1 MEITKLSATK
11 RAEQGK
17 GPARR
22 LRVAGK
28 IPAIAYGKKLAAT
41 QLAVSPK
48 ELRAVLATT
57 HGRNSVVELVVD
69 GKDTITAMVREYAHH
84 PVSREI
90 IHADFI
96 QVDLNEP
103 VDVVVPLRVN
113 GKAKGI
119 VLGGI
124 MQQVF
129 RTLPVRCLPSKIP
142 AVIAC
147 DVTELDLGDTFKVGQ
162 LTLPDGVKVQLSPE
176 QTIVTV
182 VAPEKRSEA
191 EEAADAAK
199 AAAKGAPGAAAPA
212 AAAAAKAP
220 AADKKKK

>member
-1 MEITKLSATK
+1 MEITKLSASK

-22 LRVAGK
+22 LRVEGK

-48 ELRAVLATT
+48 ELRAVLGTS

-69 GKDTITAMVREYAHH
+69 GKDSITAMVREYAHH

-103 VDVVVPLRVN
+103 VEVTVPLRLA
-113 GKAKGI
+113 GKAKGL
-119 VLGGI
+119 VQGGI
-124 MQQVF
+124 LQQVF
-129 RTLPVRCLPSKIP
+129 RTLPVTCLPGKIP
-142 AVIAC
+142 ADLTC
-147 DVTELDLGDTFKVGQ
+147 DVTELDLGDTLKVSQ
-162 LTLPDGVKVQLSPE
+162 LSLPEGVTVRLSPE

-182 VAPEKRSEA
+182 VAPEKKSEA

-199 AAAKGAPGAAAPA
+199 AAAKAAPAAGAAPA
-212 AAAAAKAP
+212 AAAAKP
-220 AADKKKK
+220 ADKKKK

>member
-1 MEITKLSATK
+1 MDITKLSATTRSDK
-11 RAEQGK
+11 GK

-22 LRVAGK
+22 LRNEGK
-28 IPAIAYGKKLAAT
+28 IPAVAYGKKLAAT

-48 ELRAVLATT
+48 ELRAVLGTS
-57 HGRNSVVELVVD
+57 HGKNSVVELVVE
-69 GKDTITAMVREYAHH
+69 GKSTITAMVREYAHH

-103 VDVVVPLRVN
+103 VDVTVPLKLA

-119 VLGGI
+119 VQGGI
-124 MQQVF
+124 VQQVF
-129 RTLPVRCLPSKIP
+129 RALPVRTLPGKIP
-142 AVIAC
+142 ALIEC
-147 DVTELDLGDTFKVGQ
+147 DVTELDLGDSLKVS
-162 LTLPDGVKVQLSPE
+162 QLSLPEGVNVRLSAE

-182 VAPEKRSEA
+182 VAPEKKSEA

-199 AAAKGAPGAAAPA
+199 AAAKAAPAAGAAAAAPA
-212 AAAAAKAP
+212 KAAP
-220 AADKKKK
+220 ADKKKK